1 MSVEAAFDNVSIAL
15 KNFWQA
21 CFMDENGR
29 SLDWTKPLITTIN
42 TPRLKL
48 IVTPTDG
55 GAMKAYTGYEL
66 PENISIT
73 MYETPDKKVEKYLD
87 GWMFGPNGVFNKGT
101 GKFRSRSQNQV
112 TNIYRCVQ
120 FSTFFWENEDPSAG
134 QPANVK
140 QKSPGIKEALANV
153 KTKQPK
159 TLEVPYYVTKWERS
173 GFYMKQLVA
182 QQQVASQLTSL
193 VSGVANQALGHI
205 PAMAVGRVI
214 IPPPLVRK
222 PLLPPVTAG
231 KFPAAEVERSIKKI
245 STLQAAEERP
255 ENSIQKRETLESGE
269 ERVEE
274 SIKKY
279 AHREKILSTT
289 VYTCAI
295 EGYDVAAY
303 DYETG
308 GPVSY
313 SVNLSVLNYRPEY
326 S

>member
-1 MSVEAAFDNVSIAL
+1 
-15 KNFWQA
+15 
-21 CFMDENGR
+21 
-29 SLDWTKPLITTIN
+29 
-42 TPRLKL
+42 
-48 IVTPTDG
+48 
-55 GAMKAYTGYEL
+55 
-66 PENISIT
+66 
-73 MYETPDKKVEKYLD
+73 
-87 GWMFGPNGVFNKGT
+87 
-101 GKFRSRSQNQV
+101 
-112 TNIYRCVQ
+112 
-120 FSTFFWENEDPSAG
+120 
-134 QPANVK
+134 
-140 QKSPGIKEALANV
+140 
-153 KTKQPK
+153 
-159 TLEVPYYVTKWERS
+159 
-173 GFYMKQLVA
+173 MKQRVA